1 MGVIF
6 RAHLVRGESHIQR
19 NANREVATVTTMQFL
34 RNNAIVL
41 LFLTVVRT
49 THSQPCSD

>member
-6 RAHLVRGESHIQR
+6 RAQLVRGESHIQR